1 MGLWKKIETTD
12 FKICLFKINKANIM
26 DPIIIGLLIALPFL
40 YLMLVGGL
48 SMLKSRRRKATVNN
62 PTVNPVHSLY

>member
-1 MGLWKKIETTD
+1 
-12 FKICLFKINKANIM
+12 M